1 MAEEQDKQQGAAAR
15 DGAVESKQDDIT
27 PEQMWHRY
35 MTTGEVPARLHN
47 RWHARALR
55 PLVRSMPSDPRCLIC
70 YYPFKGIGGR
80 LASTFFGTRPSKLN
94 PKLCNVCEIAA
105 DEYQGGTELNI
116 SMLFADVR
124 GSTALAERMSPTEF
138 SRIIDR
144 FYKATTKEI
153 FDANGMVEKIIGDEV
168 TGFFVPAF
176 SGEKHS
182 RVAVET
188 AQAILKAT
196 GHGGVREPWVPV
208 GIGVHTG
215 VAFVGAVSTE
225 NGVSD
230 ITILG
235 DAVNTAARLAS
246 LAGPGEIIASDD
258 SLRAAGLSTASL
270 ASRRLKL
277 KGRSQPVDAWV
288 LRQSSQ
294 LTNSNPG

>member
-1 MAEEQDKQQGAAAR
+1 MANERDKPQDDIEPERANAAPRQGDAAIR
-15 DGAVESKQDDIT
+15 QGDIT
-27 PEQMWHRY
+27 PEEMWHTY
-35 MTTGEVPARLHN
+35 MTTGKTPERLHN

-70 YYPFKGIGGR
+70 YYPFKGVGGR
-80 LASTFFGTRPSKLN
+80 MARAFLGIKPSKLN

-105 DEYQGGTELNI
+105 DKYQGGTELQI

-124 GSTALAERMSPTEF
+124 GSTAMAERMSPTEF

-153 FDANGMVEKIIGDEV
+153 FEANGMVEKIIGDEV
-168 TGFFVPAF
+168 TGFFVPGFA
-176 SGEKHS
+176 GEQHA

-188 AQAILKAT
+188 AQTILKAT
-196 GHGGVREPWVPV
+196 GHSKVSGPWVPV

-225 NGVSD
+225 NGASD

-246 LAGPGEIIASDD
+246 LAKPGEVIVSDD
-258 SLRAAGLSTASL
+258 SIRFAGLSTANL
-270 ASRRLKL
+270 ESRRLQL
-277 KGRSQPVDAWV
+277 RGRTQAVDAWA
-288 LRQSSQ
+288 LRSS
-294 LTNSNPG
+294 P